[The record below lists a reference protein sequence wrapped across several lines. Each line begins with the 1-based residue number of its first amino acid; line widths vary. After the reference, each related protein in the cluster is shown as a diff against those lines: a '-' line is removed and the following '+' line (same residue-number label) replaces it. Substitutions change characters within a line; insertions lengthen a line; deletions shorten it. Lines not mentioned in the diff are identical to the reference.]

1 MWEKVQMGA
10 IVIENL
16 ELAMSMYIYKNH
28 SEDKVFGSNDL
39 RAVTLRRL
47 AQIVT
52 STKHLNNKT

>member
-1 MWEKVQMGA
+1 MGA

-16 ELAMSMYIYKNH
+16 ELALSMYIYKNH

-39 RAVTLRRL
+39 RVVTLRRL